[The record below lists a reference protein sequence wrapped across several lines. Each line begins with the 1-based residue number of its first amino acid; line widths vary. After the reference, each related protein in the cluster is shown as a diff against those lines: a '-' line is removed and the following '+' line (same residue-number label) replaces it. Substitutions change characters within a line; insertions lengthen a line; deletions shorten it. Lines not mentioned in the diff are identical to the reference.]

1 MACFQCCSGDR
12 EYVFKKYCSSCQDHH
27 CIEQYANII
36 YCKGLETNN
45 FEQIAYAL
53 FFAIKYRVG
62 IESFKAS
69 DAIGSRDCIFLLFA
83 FIYASQKKLKDDIKA
98 LKSFAE
104 LLATDDEAFE
114 QNWLFVYEVLPNTK
128 LKGEWKGMKRK
139 RVSFL
144 KPIEIW

>member
-1 MACFQCCSGDR
+1 LPGVFGQFISGVD
-12 EYVFKKYCSSCQDHH
+12 
-27 CIEQYANII
+27 N
-36 YCKGLETNN
+36 
-45 FEQIAYAL
+45 
-53 FFAIKYRVG
+53 
-62 IESFKAS
+62 
-69 DAIGSRDCIFLLFA
+69 
-83 FIYASQKKLKDDIKA
+83 ASQKKLKDDIKA